1 MLLKSSRGLL
11 GVAFKKEGYMLLSR
25 TYRPSADLAPYIR
38 RFYVFE
44 APLPE
49 GAVVED
55 FLLAE
60 TAFVRCLIRGDWAA
74 EISPGQWNTA
84 GNVVFFGANTRP
96 LRVRVKGGFAVTGFA
111 IRPRGWHALFNEP
124 HNLLSDAMMP
134 LQDLWGDLADSMFE
148 GVSNA
153 TDDDEQLIAMENALR
168 KRIASVQ
175 SPEVDMQMAQFEAI
189 ARTDSTIRVEDAAKV
204 VGLSVRQLGR
214 RCLATFGL
222 TPKAILRRSRFL
234 DSATALRGFSTPN
247 ERELDALRY
256 FDQSHMNREFRKYTG
271 MTPKV
276 FAKAVTPL
284 QTAGLKLREESRFE
298 D

>member
-1 MLLKSSRGLL
+1 
-11 GVAFKKEGYMLLSR
+11 MLLSR

-44 APLPE
+44 ATLPE
-49 GAVVED
+49 GAVIED

-74 EISPGQWNTA
+74 ETSPGQWSTA
-84 GNVVFFGANTRP
+84 GNVVFFGANSRP

-111 IRPRGWHALFNEP
+111 IRPSGWHALFRDS
-124 HNLLSDAMMP
+124 HKSLSDKMLP
-134 LQDLWGDLADSMFE
+134 LQQLWGEIADTMFA
-148 GVSNA
+148 GVANA
-153 TDDDEQLIAMENALR
+153 ADDDAKLVAMENALR
-168 KRIASVQ
+168 ERIALVHA
-175 SPEVDMQMAQFEAI
+175 PEIDIQMARFEAI
-189 ARTDSTIRVEDAAKV
+189 ARTDSTIRVEDAAKEI
-204 VGLSVRQLGR
+204 GLSMRQLER

-222 TPKAILRRSRFL
+222 SPKAVLRRSRFL
-234 DSATALRGFSTPN
+234 DSAAAFRGFSNPN
-247 ERELDALRY
+247 ESELDALRY
-256 FDQSHMNREFRKYTG
+256 FDQSHMNREFKRYTG
-271 MTPKV
+271 MTPRT

>member
-1 MLLKSSRGLL
+1 MGE
-11 GVAFKKEGYMLLSR
+11 VMLSR

-55 FLLAE
+55 FLLSD
-60 TAFVRCLIRGDWAA
+60 TAFVRCLLRGDWAA
-74 EISPGQWNTA
+74 ETNPGEWSTA
-84 GNVVFFGANTRP
+84 GNIVFFGANSRP

-111 IRPRGWHALFNEP
+111 IRPSGWHGLFNIP
-124 HNLLSDAMMP
+124 HDSLADDMLP
-134 LQDLWGDLADSMFE
+134 LQKLWGDLADRMID
-148 GVSNA
+148 GVLSA
-153 TDDDEQLIAMENALR
+153 TDDEGQLLAMESVIRERLSLPHNSKPDEQ
-168 KRIASVQ
+168 
-175 SPEVDMQMAQFEAI
+175 MAKFEII
-189 ARTDSTIRVEDAAKV
+189 ARTDSTIKIEVAAAQ
-204 VGLSVRQLGR
+204 VGLSVRQLER
-214 RCLATFGL
+214 RCLAAFGL

-234 DSATALRGFSTPN
+234 DTATALRGFSNPSET
-247 ERELDALRY
+247 ELDALRY
-256 FDQSHMNREFRKYTG
+256 YDQSHMNREFRQFTG

-276 FAKAVTPL
+276 FANTHTPL